1 MNECGRP
8 FDPRLAYNGSFRT
21 SNGMRVPKSLDMIS
35 IDMYCP
41 SGSNSTDPT
50 PGTPPKK
57 PEAG

>member
-21 SNGMRVPKSLDMIS
+21 SNGMRVPNSLDMIS

-41 SGSNSTDPT
+41 SGSISTDPT
-50 PGTPPKK
+50 PK
-57 PEAG
+57 P